1 MKKKQKVKKDKT
13 KYTEEMW
20 YKITQDIIIII
31 GLIVAIIGLYYTIL
45 VRQDTLELTKMSEKD
60 IYYKI
65 RLYPTNETTQIQEN
79 GKYIRMK
86 LNLVVDDFEILNEEL
101 KNVNYNASFTHVKY
115 FIVYDYIKENNQFF
129 YKIDKLDDKTE
140 AQMRLEDKYYIS
152 ITETNYSLTPNNKY
166 AYILIETE
174 TTNTKNLDLV
184 FFRYRNNGD
193 YIDLD
198 IKENENG
205 NVEVDHNIIDKDVE
219 ICEEY
224 YTSIWAED
232 EQKKEDIDFMF
243 KVYNDLWNK
252 IENY

>member
-129 YKIDKLDDKTE
+129 Y
-140 AQMRLEDKYYIS
+140 
-152 ITETNYSLTPNNKY
+152 
-166 AYILIETE
+166 
-174 TTNTKNLDLV
+174 
-184 FFRYRNNGD
+184 
-193 YIDLD
+193 
-198 IKENENG
+198 
-205 NVEVDHNIIDKDVE
+205 
-219 ICEEY
+219 
-224 YTSIWAED
+224 
-232 EQKKEDIDFMF
+232 
-243 KVYNDLWNK
+243 
-252 IENY
+252 